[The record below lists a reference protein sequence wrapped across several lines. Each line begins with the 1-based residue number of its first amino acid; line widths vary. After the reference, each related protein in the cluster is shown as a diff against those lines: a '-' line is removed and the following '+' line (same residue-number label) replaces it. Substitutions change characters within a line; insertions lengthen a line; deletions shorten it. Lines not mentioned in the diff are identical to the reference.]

1 MRSHGH
7 AVDLSWHNF
16 LVCTSDIKHQA
27 SILLSWMEADEGES
41 SRMQVCD
48 YEPELNTRPNDGK
61 CDREGNF
68 VIGSYNNNHRQD
80 EKNIAG
86 MWRLSKDDK
95 SLTEIMDYR
104 FRCSN
109 TIAFDQTGTKIYFCD
124 TVSFAPKRR

>member
-1 MRSHGH
+1 M
-7 AVDLSWHNF
+7 
-16 LVCTSDIKHQA
+16 
-27 SILLSWMEADEGES
+27 
-41 SRMQVCD
+41 CD
-48 YEPELNTRPNDGK
+48 YEPDLNTRPNDGK

-124 TVSFAPKRR
+124 TVSEAPPCPHPPIPPNPSQSIEKCPLKGLGFRV

>member
-1 MRSHGH
+1 M
-7 AVDLSWHNF
+7 
-16 LVCTSDIKHQA
+16 
-27 SILLSWMEADEGES
+27 
-41 SRMQVCD
+41 
-48 YEPELNTRPNDGK
+48 
-61 CDREGNF
+61 
-68 VIGSYNNNHRQD
+68 IGSYNNNHRQD

-124 TVSFAPKRR
+124 TVSEAPPCPHPPIPPNPSQSIEKRPLKGLGFRV